1 MEICGKPG
9 HQNCGCYDP
18 RLLNNLP
25 QAKAHLLK
33 VQSNNTTIQ
42 SKAFPASMEGV
53 SSWVLNCI
61 NYDIHRSV

>member
-18 RLLNNLP
+18 RLFNNLP

-53 SSWVLNCI
+53 SSWV
-61 NYDIHRSV
+61 